1 MLFSMVADS
10 FIFYCT
16 CRVEQSTLL
25 ALVAKALLR
34 TATLHRIVLTY
45 ETFYG
50 GVSLVIVP

>member
-16 CRVEQSTLL
+16 CRVEQSILL

-34 TATLHRIVLTY
+34 TATLHRIVQR
-45 ETFYG
+45 
-50 GVSLVIVP
+50 IVPMGQV